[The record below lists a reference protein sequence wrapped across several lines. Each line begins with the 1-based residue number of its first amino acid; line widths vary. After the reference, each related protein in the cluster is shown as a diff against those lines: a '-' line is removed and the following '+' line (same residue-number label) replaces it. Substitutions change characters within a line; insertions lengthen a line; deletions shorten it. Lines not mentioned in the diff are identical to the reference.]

1 MTVQLQRHTFTVD
14 DYHRMLEAGIL
25 TEDDRV
31 ELICG
36 EIIAMAP
43 IGSRHATCVDGFN
56 ELLGESLRRRAVVR
70 VQNPITI
77 GESSE
82 PQPDISLARPP
93 RSRYAAAHPT
103 PPDVFFVVE
112 VSDTTILFDRE
123 MKLPLYAKAGIP
135 EVWIVDLTARRVETY
150 RDPTPY
156 GYREPR
162 YLYLGDTL
170 SPAAFPDVTLKV
182 DEVLG

>member
-1 MTVQLQRHTFTVD
+1 MVMQLHRHTLTVD
-14 DYHRMLEAGIL
+14 DYHRMWEAGIL

-43 IGSRHATCVDGFN
+43 IGTRHATCVNGLN
-56 ELLGESLRRRAVVR
+56 ATLGEGLRRRAVVS
-70 VQNPITI
+70 VQNPIVL
-77 GESSE
+77 GDDAE
-82 PQPDISLARPP
+82 PQPDLSVVRPP
-93 RSRYAAAHPT
+93 KQRYADAHPT
-103 PPDVFFVVE
+103 PADIYLLIE
-112 VSDTTILFDRE
+112 VSDTTIIFDRE
-123 MKLPLYAKAGIP
+123 TKLPLYARAGIP
-135 EVWIVDLTARRVETY
+135 EVWIVDLNGRRVETY

-162 YLYLGDTL
+162 YAYPGDTV
-170 SPAAFPDVTLKV
+170 SPLAFPDVTLAV